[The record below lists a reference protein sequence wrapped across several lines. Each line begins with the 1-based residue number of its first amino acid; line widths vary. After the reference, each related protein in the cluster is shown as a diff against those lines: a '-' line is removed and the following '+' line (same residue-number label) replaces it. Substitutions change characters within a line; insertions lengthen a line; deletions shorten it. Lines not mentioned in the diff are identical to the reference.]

1 MHGKMNILRIRS
13 APIALL
19 EGYSLDHLTIS
30 SPTKR
35 VFNSRRISIVLFT
48 SQMLQVKG
56 FFFDTFFQE
65 IVKIQ
70 ILEGRNSKLNTD
82 ILTSRKCSQGDF
94 SLVSTKSSS
103 QIRKIEEVFIIFRLW
118 VLDTKKYLLNLA
130 KV

>member
-1 MHGKMNILRIRS
+1 
-13 APIALL
+13 
-19 EGYSLDHLTIS
+19 
-30 SPTKR
+30 
-35 VFNSRRISIVLFT
+35 
-48 SQMLQVKG
+48 MLQVKG